1 MIGGTFSHP
10 AEKYPSWFGNQLFK
24 TYPYLLPGIMAAG
37 IAVFGAAL
45 GYQFLEEV
53 GSLNYVLCYSFIR

>member
-10 AEKYPSWFGNQLFK
+10 AEKYPSWFGNELFK

-53 GSLNYVLCYSFIR
+53 SF